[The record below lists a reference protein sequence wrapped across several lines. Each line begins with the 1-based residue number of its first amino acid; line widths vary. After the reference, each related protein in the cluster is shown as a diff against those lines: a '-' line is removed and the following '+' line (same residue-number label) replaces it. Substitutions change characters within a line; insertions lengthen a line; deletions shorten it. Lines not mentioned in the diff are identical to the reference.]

1 VKPGAPKETK
11 VKPPSPAPAGRAVD
25 PSQEL
30 LDGILEH
37 MKDESSAMLL
47 GDDVLK
53 MKIRGVV
60 STQLAEL
67 DAAIG
72 RGGAPFGRLTIIHG
86 GEGSGKTSLALHLV
100 SEVQKMGGVAVY
112 IDKEYKLDPEYAEK
126 LGVDIKRLIISQP
139 PYLEKVFDV
148 IEGSIN
154 KMKKIREATGK
165 RIPVLIVLDSMN
177 ACIGKAEYEGDMES
191 QHMAVVARLFSQKLP
206 KILPLVS
213 EEDIAL
219 VFISQ
224 VRKKFGVTFGDDE
237 ELAGGNAP
245 KFYAS
250 LIIHVKRRA
259 SERSEAGEKIA
270 NLVQF
275 ECKKNQIAP
284 PFRKALLKVR
294 YGYGFDR
301 VLSVL
306 NRAIA
311 VGLVDKSGTWFSYG
325 SDKLGQG
332 EEKAVA
338 TLKSNKELYQKLE
351 AALRKAEGWG

>member
-1 VKPGAPKETK
+1 MAKAPPVVDSKPSKKGL
-11 VKPPSPAPAGRAVD
+11 D

-37 MKDESSAMLL
+37 MKDEGSAMLL
-47 GDDVLK
+47 GSDILK

-72 RGGAPFGRLTIIHG
+72 RGGVPFGRLSILHG
-86 GEGSGKTSLALHLV
+86 GEGSGKTTLALHLV
-100 SEVQKMGGVAVY
+100 AEVQRMGGVAVY
-112 IDKEYKLDPEYAEK
+112 IDKEYKLDPDYAAK
-126 LGVDIKRLIISQP
+126 LGVDTKRLIISQP

-148 IEGSIN
+148 IEGSIQ
-154 KMKKIREATGK
+154 KMKKIRESTGR
-165 RIPVLIVLDSMN
+165 RIPVLIILDSMN
-177 ACIGKAEYEGDMES
+177 ACIGKAEYEGDFES
-191 QHMAVVARLFSQKLP
+191 HHMAVVARLFSQKLP
-206 KILPLVS
+206 KLLPQVS
-213 EEDIAL
+213 EEDVAL

-224 VRKKFGVTFGDDE
+224 VRKKFGITFGDDE
-237 ELAGGNAP
+237 EMAGGNAP

-250 LIIHVKRRA
+250 LVIHVKRRA
-259 SERSEAGEKIA
+259 TERDDGGEKIA

-284 PFRKALLKVR
+284 PFRKAILKVR

-306 NRAIA
+306 NRAVVLGI
-311 VGLVDKSGTWFSYG
+311 VQKKGTWVSWG
-325 SDKLGQG
+325 EEKLGQG
-332 EEKAVA
+332 DSNAVA
-338 TLKSNKELYQKLE
+338 ALIAAPEMYKSLE
-351 AALRKAEGWG
+351 AALRKAEGWT